1 MNHTIQLKMFD
12 VIVWAVSLLFAF
24 GLLVGEA
31 MAESRGISA
40 SNATWK
46 AECGSCHIAYP
57 PALLPGASWQRL
69 IGNLQRHFGTD
80 ASTDAAAVQDLSA
93 WLVANAGSYKR
104 VREPPPEDRI
114 TRSAWFVRKHDEIAA
129 ATWKSPA
136 VKSAA
141 NCNACHARADQGE
154 FNEHEVRIPR

>member
-1 MNHTIQLKMFD
+1 MNRLNRIDLRRALCALIATL
-12 VIVWAVSLLFAF
+12 AAAGPAFAD
-24 GLLVGEA
+24 GGEHG
-31 MAESRGISA
+31 MRVPPLPQYRQ
-40 SNATWK
+40 
-46 AECGSCHIAYP
+46 ECGACHVAYP
-57 PALLPGASWQRL
+57 PALLPVGSWQRL
-69 IGNLQRHFGTD
+69 MANLQRHFGTD

>member
-1 MNHTIQLKMFD
+1 MRSLFRIDPRHALC
-12 VIVWAVSLLFAF
+12 AVLAILAAGPAFADGGKHGMRAPLLPPQY
-24 GLLVGEA
+24 
-31 MAESRGISA
+31 RQ
-40 SNATWK
+40 
-46 AECGSCHIAYP
+46 ECGACHVAYP

-69 IGNLQRHFGTD
+69 MANLQRHFGTD
-80 ASTDAAAVQDLSA
+80 ASTDAAAVEELST
-93 WLVANAGSYKR
+93 WLAANAGGYKR

-154 FNEHEVRIPR
+154 FNEHDVRIPR